1 MNFFKNKFQLS
12 KSFTL
17 IILEND
23 FIFLLLKLYEKKI
36 LKSTKKLKKILSIFF
51 HTVLTHKKNP
61 IMLMIGFILFI
72 W

>member
-1 MNFFKNKFQLS
+1 MNFLKNKFQLS
-12 KSFTL
+12 KSFTS

-51 HTVLTHKKNP
+51 HTILTHKK
-61 IMLMIGFILFI
+61 IQSC
-72 W
+72 